1 MIHCVE
7 PFKPQPV
14 TEQHAYLRLLGT
26 DGYYHNCTEDELA
39 QLRGWFE
46 PFETAHVLPN
56 NVAKG
61 GRIFSASGRFW
72 GSADRP
78 GLADP

>member
-1 MIHCVE
+1 MGRLDLIHCVE

-61 GRIFSASGRFW
+61 GGDILRFREIL
-72 GSADRP
+72 GQR
-78 GLADP
+78 